1 MVLTAFWLRGTL
13 THIHLPHS
21 TQIPFACTH
30 SLSDEAIAESY
41 GVAVVFHEEEE
52 GGGGK
57 GETTVAQDEEEE
69 EGGDEEE
76 GVEADYEG
84 VLHADVSKVATA
96 IHFCSPYI
104 KSETIKGF
112 PRLLGTV

>member
-1 MVLTAFWLRGTL
+1 M
-13 THIHLPHS
+13 
-21 TQIPFACTH
+21 
-30 SLSDEAIAESY
+30 
-41 GVAVVFHEEEE
+41 FHEEEE

-104 KSETIKGF
+104 KVRPLRDF
-112 PRLLGTV
+112 PDYRVQFDGTYRPLNCLAVPCC